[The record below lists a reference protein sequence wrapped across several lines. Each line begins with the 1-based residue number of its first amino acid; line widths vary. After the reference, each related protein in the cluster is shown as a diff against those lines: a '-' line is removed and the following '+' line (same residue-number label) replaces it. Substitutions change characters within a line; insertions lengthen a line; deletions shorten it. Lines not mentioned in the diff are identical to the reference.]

1 MPLVARTPHTQ
12 TDVEAI
18 RLELATVRS
27 RGYALI
33 DQEVELG
40 LRSIAVPILNSRGTT
55 VAAMNIG
62 VAAMQHDVGDLVGL
76 YLKAMLDLQ
85 HELRSLLHYE
95 CSCPSLPSGQLKHVG
110 REAERDAA
118 ALLGG

>member
-1 MPLVARTPHTQ
+1 M
-12 TDVEAI
+12 
-18 RLELATVRS
+18 RS
-27 RGYALI
+27 SGYALI

-62 VAAMQHDVGDLVGL
+62 VAATQHDAGDLVGL

-85 HELRSLLHYE
+85 HELRSLLHQE
-95 CSCPSLPSGQLKHVG
+95 CSCPSLPFGQLKHVWQ
-110 REAERDAA
+110 EAVRDAA
-118 ALLGG
+118 VLLGG